1 MCATS
6 PPSCRCRMPGITR
19 KLPAQAAT
27 NRAKQ
32 IRFRRRKLRNMRPNL
47 PISNFLSKAVIDQ
60 FPYLGCGT
68 LAQNQRTCCTEEAE
82 VILSGGT
89 DPNCSITSR
98 EATFDSV
105 LRRSGSR
112 PKRRTGFRLA
122 TSVRH
127 PGATSGDVTGA
138 TNGRP
143 SSRNSIR
150 T

>member
-1 MCATS
+1 MAVPVISRGMCVRDFTAVVS
-6 PPSCRCRMPGITR
+6 MSNARITR

-68 LAQNQRTCCTEEAE
+68 LGSEQRTCCTEEAE
-82 VILSGGT
+82 VILSAGRIQT
-89 DPNCSITSR
+89 APVTSR

-127 PGATSGDVTGA
+127 TDAAKVVQVAGW
-138 TNGRP
+138 
-143 SSRNSIR
+143 
-150 T
+150 